1 MLLAGKQLGLEVI
14 LHLVFRRHWLTSHRF
29 IQAGCA
35 KVYLVARSQTQ
46 LNEAATALNRL
57 ETPNKYPDAE
67 AIPVVGDV
75 SSATDL
81 ARVAAEV
88 AKTTDHVDI
97 LLANAGA
104 TFIGKL
110 EDYKENDFANVM
122 NVNVSS
128 VFFSIQK

>member
-1 MLLAGKQLGLEVI
+1 MCLGENC
-14 LHLVFRRHWLTSHRF
+14 LTPYRF

-35 KVYLVARSQTQ
+35 KVYLVARSQAQ
-46 LNEAATALNRL
+46 LDEAAAALNQL
-57 ETPNKYPDAE
+57 KTPNKHHNAE

-88 AKTTDHVDI
+88 AETTDHVDI

-110 EDYKENDFANVM
+110 EDYEEKDFANVM
-122 NVNVSS
+122 NVNVNS

>member
-1 MLLAGKQLGLEVI
+1 M
-14 LHLVFRRHWLTSHRF
+14 
-29 IQAGCA
+29 QAGCA
-35 KVYLVARSQTQ
+35 KVYLVARSQVQ
-46 LNEAATALNRL
+46 LEEAAAALNRL
-57 ETPNKYPDAE
+57 ETPNKHPDAE

-75 SSATDL
+75 SSAADL

-88 AKTTDHVDI
+88 AKTTNHVDI

-110 EDYKENDFANVM
+110 EDYQEQDFANVM
-122 NVNVSS
+122 NVNVNS